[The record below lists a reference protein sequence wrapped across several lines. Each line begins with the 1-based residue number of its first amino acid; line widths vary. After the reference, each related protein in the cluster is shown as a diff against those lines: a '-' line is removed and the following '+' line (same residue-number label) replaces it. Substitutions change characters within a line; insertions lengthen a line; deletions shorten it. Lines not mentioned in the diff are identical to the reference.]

1 MNNINI
7 AYITDSNYIMQ
18 TYISI
23 LSLKSNKEG
32 NSKYVIYIIGY
43 NCNEKDFEDIVK
55 LNDNSFEIQIV
66 TKNTINIQDIHN
78 EYVKNYSP
86 AIFLKLQ
93 LEKILPQCEKVL
105 FLDSDII
112 IKKDLSILYNTNIE
126 QYYIAACKDIFPTI
140 YHYSNGLLYKNY
152 FNVGVLLLNLNLI
165 RKNAFFEKAID
176 YYIQNGKDFMFPEQD
191 TLNILI
197 GKKIKLISPKYNYI
211 TSNKKFTKEQLMNFY
226 ELDSPSDIKEKNIVL
241 FHYAGIKPWNFYPC
255 FYSKHWE
262 KYYKKSIFYNKSLK
276 RNRYYNFVIRLF
288 SFLKNQIRILKNIKF
303 YKSIKIVGDKNE

>member
-1 MNNINI
+1 M
-7 AYITDSNYIMQ
+7 
-18 TYISI
+18 
-23 LSLKSNKEG
+23 
-32 NSKYVIYIIGY
+32 
-43 NCNEKDFEDIVK
+43 
-55 LNDNSFEIQIV
+55 
-66 TKNTINIQDIHN
+66 
-78 EYVKNYSP
+78 
-86 AIFLKLQ
+86 
-93 LEKILPQCEKVL
+93 
-105 FLDSDII
+105 
-112 IKKDLSILYNTNIE
+112 
-126 QYYIAACKDIFPTI
+126 
-140 YHYSNGLLYKNY
+140 
-152 FNVGVLLLNLNLI
+152 LLLNLNLI

-197 GKKIKLISPKYNYI
+197 GEKIKLISPKYNYI